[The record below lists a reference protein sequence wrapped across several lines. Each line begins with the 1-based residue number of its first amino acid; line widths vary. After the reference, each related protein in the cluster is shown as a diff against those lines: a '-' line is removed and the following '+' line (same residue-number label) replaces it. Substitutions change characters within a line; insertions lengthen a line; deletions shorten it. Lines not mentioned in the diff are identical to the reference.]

1 MSQQELELPKG
12 WVETK
17 LNDIAIRLQAGGTP
31 STKQSAYYENGK
43 IPFVK
48 IDDITDTNTKYLE
61 TTKIKI
67 TKEGLNNSSAWLVP
81 ENSILYSMYASY
93 GLPIINKIKVAT
105 NQAIIVY
112 EPPKEL
118 ISLDFIYY
126 FLKFMGP
133 FSTTKGTTQK
143 NLNAGIVKNYQV
155 LLPPLNE
162 QKRIVS
168 KINQLFSYINSIE
181 QSMKYTKQQLGGYR
195 YSYNNWIFH
204 GDFKEKFGFSSNWEE
219 KPLGKMFKIIG
230 GGTPDTTK
238 PEYWN
243 GDVPWVTSADIH
255 GIKNILPRRTVTK
268 LGIDNSATHKI
279 PTNSILVVT
288 RVGLGKLAIT
298 NSPVCINQDV
308 QAILIDSK
316 AVLPLYVL
324 NYLSQTI
331 QIFRFRNQGTTIS
344 GVTKKQLF
352 DIPFFLPSID
362 EQKKIIEHMELVET
376 KITNSQNIVNS
387 TLQNIKNLKI
397 SIFKKAF
404 EGKLVSQDP
413 NDEPAS
419 VLLEKIKS
427 TKESQLTKKRITKN
441 VK

>member
-1 MSQQELELPKG
+1 
-12 WVETK
+12 
-17 LNDIAIRLQAGGTP
+17 
-31 STKQSAYYENGK
+31 
-43 IPFVK
+43 
-48 IDDITDTNTKYLE
+48 
-61 TTKIKI
+61 
-67 TKEGLNNSSAWLVP
+67 
-81 ENSILYSMYASY
+81 
-93 GLPIINKIKVAT
+93 
-105 NQAIIVY
+105 
-112 EPPKEL
+112 
-118 ISLDFIYY
+118 
-126 FLKFMGP
+126 MGP

-441 VK
+441 DK